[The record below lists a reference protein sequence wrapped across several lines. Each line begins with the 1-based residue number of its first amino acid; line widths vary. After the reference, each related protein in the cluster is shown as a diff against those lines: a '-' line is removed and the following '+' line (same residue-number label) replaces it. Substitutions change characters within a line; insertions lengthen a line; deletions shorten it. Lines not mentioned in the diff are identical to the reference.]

1 MKWTEIM
8 VITSPENEDI
18 VSDILYDAGAT
29 GLAIEDPRDIMEL
42 SKDSTDWDFVD
53 PSLIKIDLDKIS
65 IKAYFSE
72 SQKLNSVI
80 DFVKKEMEKVQG
92 EIVFSEIDEKD
103 WAESWKKYY
112 KPRRIGT
119 NIVIKPTWESIDEKE
134 GDLVIELDPGMAF
147 GTGTHETTMMCIE
160 SLEKFMNNGDKV
172 YDIGCGSGILS
183 IAAAKLGASDIVAVD
198 LDPDCIKVSNE
209 NILKNKV
216 EDKIQA
222 IQGNLLDVVEDK
234 ADVIVSNIIAE
245 IIVKMSKDLREYLV
259 DNGIFIASG
268 IILEKIKLVED
279 SLVENGF
286 EILEIRK
293 LGEWACIVA
302 RK

>member
-18 VSDILYDAGAT
+18 VSNILYDAGAT

-160 SLEKFMNNGDKV
+160 ALEKFMNNGDKV

-198 LDPDCIKVSNE
+198 LDPNCIKVSNE
-209 NILKNKV
+209 NILKNEV
-216 EDKIQA
+216 EDKIHA

-245 IIVKMSKDLREYLV
+245 IIVKMSKDLREYLA

-286 EILEIRK
+286 EILEIKK